1 MLPVF
6 ADRIRRANRRIINL
20 RLLRKRARIRQ
31 QNNAFD
37 LPERRFIEL
46 FRLNKDL
53 ARELIT
59 LLRPHLPERILG
71 RGITIE
77 NSVLAALRFYATGCY
92 QRSLGQD
99 FNFGMSQS
107 SIFQCLHR
115 VTDVIDE
122 YLPDLFIKFPNT
134 RDGRQLNKAT
144 YMDRY
149 GFPGAVGAIDCTHIA
164 ILKPKE
170 EEHNFINRK
179 GYHSL
184 NVQIICDPNLK
195 ILNINS
201 NYGGSTNDAFIWRNS
216 NVRRYMQHI
225 HNMGETNSWLIGDSG
240 YPLQPFL
247 MTPINNPEPDAAEAR
262 YNQAHVSA
270 RNGVERTIGLWKM
283 RFRCLLKERVARYEP
298 RFVSKLVVVCAILHN
313 ICVTRGVPLIGKN

>member
-6 ADRIRRANRRIINL
+6 ADRFRRVNRRMENL
-20 RLLRKRARIRQ
+20 RLLRIRARIRRE
-31 QNNAFD
+31 NNAFD

-53 ARELIT
+53 VRQ
-59 LLRPHLPERILG
+59 LLALVRPHLPEHGLE
-71 RGITIE
+71 RGISIE
-77 NSVLAALRFYATGCY
+77 NYVLVALRFYATGSY

-107 SIFQCLHR
+107 SISQCIHR

-122 YLPDLFIKFPNT
+122 HLPGQFIQLPNT
-134 RDGRQLNKAT
+134 RDERQVIKAT
-144 YMDRY
+144 YMDRHS
-149 GFPGAVGAIDCTHIA
+149 FPGAVGAIDCTHIA
-164 ILKPKE
+164 ILKPRE
-170 EEHNFINRK
+170 DEHNFINRK

-195 ILNINS
+195 ILNINA
-201 NYGGSTNDAFIWRNS
+201 NYGGSTNDAFIWRYS

-247 MTPINNPEPDAAEAR
+247 MTPINDVEPHAAAVR
-262 YNQAHVSA
+262 YNQAHASA
-270 RNGVERTIGLWKM
+270 RNGVERTIGLCKM

-298 RFVSKLVVVCAILHN
+298 IFVSKMITVCAILHN
-313 ICVTRGVPLIGKN
+313 MC